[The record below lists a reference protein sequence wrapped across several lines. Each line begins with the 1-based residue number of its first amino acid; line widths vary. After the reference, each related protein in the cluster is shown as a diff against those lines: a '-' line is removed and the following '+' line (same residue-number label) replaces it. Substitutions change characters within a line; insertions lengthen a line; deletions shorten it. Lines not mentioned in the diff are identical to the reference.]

1 MISHSH
7 RCISIH
13 IPKSAG
19 NSVNRA
25 FGVDWQDHKDIARHR
40 AELPADVFNSY
51 FKFAVVRNPWDRLLS
66 DYNYQLRKSRPA
78 ESKLHLY
85 DERRTGRSFAQC
97 VEAVL
102 AQSHPYP
109 ASSWGGDVSPGIHR
123 FSPQLDWITIDGI
136 QAVDYVARFESL
148 DDDFRVVAQAA
159 GLECS
164 RLPRRNRRFH
174 FHYSRYYDS
183 STRDAV
189 GQFYARDIAA
199 FNYEFEDRRIRFPWF
214 GCKPAQRA
222 LIPTQVFPAEHPRL
236 AAVVTGGGTSPK
248 S

>member
-1 MISHSH
+1 MISHLH

-40 AELPADVFNSY
+40 SELPAEVFNSY

-85 DERRTGRSFAQC
+85 DERGKRRRFAHW

-102 AQSHPYP
+102 TQSHDYP

-136 QAVDYVARFESL
+136 QAMDYVARFESL

-174 FHYSRYYDS
+174 FHYSWYYDP

-199 FNYEFEDRRIRFPWF
+199 FHYEFEDCRIRFRWF
-214 GCKPAQRA
+214 GWKAAQRA
-222 LIPTQVFPAEHPRL
+222 QISTQVFPAEHPGM
-236 AAVVTGGGTSPK
+236 AAAGPSAGTSPK

>member
-85 DERRTGRSFAQC
+85 DERGTRRSFAQW

-148 DDDFRVVAQAA
+148 DDDFRVVWRGGA
-159 GLECS
+159 GMLALTPPQPTVSFSLLAVLRLVDPRCS
-164 RLPRRNRRFH
+164 RAILRPRYRGIQLRVRGPK
-174 FHYSRYYDS
+174 DS
-183 STRDAV
+183 V
-189 GQFYARDIAA
+189 
-199 FNYEFEDRRIRFPWF
+199 P
-214 GCKPAQRA
+214 
-222 LIPTQVFPAEHPRL
+222 LVRL
-236 AAVVTGGGTSPK
+236 
-248 S
+248 